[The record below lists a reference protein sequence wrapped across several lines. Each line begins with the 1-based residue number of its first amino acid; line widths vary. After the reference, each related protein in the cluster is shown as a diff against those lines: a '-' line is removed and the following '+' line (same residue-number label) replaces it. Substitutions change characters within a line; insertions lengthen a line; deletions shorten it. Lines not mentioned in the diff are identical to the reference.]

1 MFWDENIV
9 RSFLKIFELRAWS
22 HFLNILRKKNNFF
35 HLQQAFPLWV
45 RPVPPRPEERPMS
58 LNFHRC
64 QIVICHMPY
73 AYAYAILP
81 YCHDRNGGGNQCK
94 DRKKESGIYLHCHD
108 YRDDHHDRH
117 HDHHDD
123 RHNLSV
129 RIARGLR
136 RRGRSSS
143 TWTVRPRTWQS
154 QMILMK
160 SFREIIM
167 NMVTRSCSDPDYI
180 ENMNLTSA
188 FRSLYQSSDCTPTI
202 GPWWD
207 IFARN

>member
-22 HFLNILRKKNNFF
+22 HFLNILRKKKIIFF
-35 HLQQAFPLWV
+35 TCNRLSLFGSGLS
-45 RPVPPRPEERPMS
+45 RPG
-58 LNFHRC
+58 LKKDQWALTF
-64 QIVICHMPY
+64 IVAKLSYAICHMHMHM
-73 AYAYAILP
+73 P
-81 YCHDRNGGGNQCK
+81 YCHIVTIVTVVGISVRIGRRKVGN
-94 DRKKESGIYLHCHD
+94 LHCHD